1 MQFGAAMMLSGWKY
15 CRTRMGSVSQISG
28 RIVAEGRLR
37 RLLQHFLRDQSGSY
51 VLVVALMMPVLV
63 GTAGLGTEVVW
74 WLYKHKNMQSAADS
88 GAVSAAT
95 AGSDIIAQANSVTA
109 SYGYVDGANS
119 VAVTVNQPPSSGNY
133 TTASQAVEV
142 IVSQSQPRMLSSLF
156 GSGPVVITA
165 RAVAVP
171 NSGTGC
177 VLGLDPTASSTVSVS
192 GSNNLNLINCNLYS
206 DSNAAPSLNVSGS
219 ANVSANQ
226 VGVVGTVSGA
236 SNITATNGI
245 KTGMRAVTDPYANV
259 TPTMPTHCDYNNKMQ
274 VKGTTTLSPGVY
286 CGDISVNAGA
296 TLTFSPGI
304 YYFSGANLSVAGNA
318 TITGSGVTLIFT
330 GSGNNWGS
338 ATIGSNANVTLTAP
352 TSGVTKGIVMY
363 GDRNMPVGTAFS
375 LEGGGTQNFGGAIDL
390 PKAALKFSGGNGTT
404 TSCTQIIADTITF
417 TGSSNVQVNCA
428 ALGTIGIGVQ
438 TAQLVE

>member
-1 MQFGAAMMLSGWKY
+1 MQVGAAMTLSGWKY
-15 CRTRMGSVSQISG
+15 CRTRMGNVSQFSG
-28 RIVAEGRLR
+28 RIAVDGRVR

-51 VLVVALMMPVLV
+51 VLVVALMMPVLL
-63 GTAGLGTEVVW
+63 GTAGLGTEAVW

-95 AGSDIIAQANSVTA
+95 AGSNIIAQANSVTA
-109 SYGYVDGANS
+109 SYGYVNGANS

-171 NSGTGC
+171 NAGTGC

-206 DSNAAPSLNVSGS
+206 NSNAAPSLNVSGT
-219 ANVSANQ
+219 AKISANQ

-259 TPTMPTHCDYNNKMQ
+259 TPTMPTYCDYNNKMQ
-274 VKGTTTLSPGVY
+274 VKGTTALSPGVY
-286 CGDISVNAGA
+286 CGDVSVNAGA
-296 TLTFSPGI
+296 TVTLSAGI

-318 TITGSGVTLIFT
+318 TITGTGVTLVFT
-330 GSGNNWGS
+330 GSGSNWGT

-352 TSGVTKGIVMY
+352 TSGTYQGIVMY
-363 GDRNMPVGTAFS
+363 GDRKMPVGTAFS

-428 ALGTIGIGVQ
+428 ALGTSAIGVQ
-438 TAQLVE
+438 TAQLAE

>member
-1 MQFGAAMMLSGWKY
+1 MMSRWKNYRARVASASRYGAGSAVA
-15 CRTRMGSVSQISG
+15 TRARGY
-28 RIVAEGRLR
+28 
-37 RLLQHFLRDQSGSY
+37 RLLQNFLSDQSGSY
-51 VLVVALMMPVLV
+51 VLVVAMMMPVLV

-74 WLYKHKNMQSAADS
+74 WLYKHKDMQSAADS

-95 AGSDIIAQANSVTA
+95 AGSNLAVQANSVTA
-109 SYGYVDGANS
+109 SYGYANG
-119 VAVTVNQPPSSGNY
+119 VNNVTVTVNQPPASGNY
-133 TTASQAVEV
+133 TSTAQAVEV
-142 IVSQSQPRMLSSLF
+142 IVSQSEPRMLSSLF

-171 NSGTGC
+171 NAGTGC

-206 DSNAAPSLNVSGS
+206 DSNASPSLNVNGS
-219 ANVSANQ
+219 AKVSANQ

-259 TPTMPTHCDYNNKMQ
+259 TPTMPTYCDYNNKMQ
-274 VKGTTTLSPGVY
+274 VKGTTTLNPGVY
-286 CGDISVNAGA
+286 CGDVSVNAGA
-296 TLTFSPGI
+296 TLTLNPGI
-304 YYFSGANLSVAGNA
+304 YYFNGANLSVAGNA

-352 TSGVTKGIVMY
+352 TSGLTKGIVMY
-363 GDRNMPVGTAFS
+363 GDRNMPVGTAFN

-390 PKAALKFSGGNGTT
+390 PKAALKFAGGNGTT

-428 ALGTIGIGVQ
+428 ALGASAIGVQ

>member
-259 TPTMPTHCDYNNKMQ
+259 TPTMPTYCDYPNKKQ
-274 VKGTTTLSPGVY
+274 VKGTTTLLPGVY

-428 ALGTIGIGVQ
+428 ALGSSAIGVQ

>member
-1 MQFGAAMMLSGWKY
+1 MTLSGWKY
-15 CRTRMGSVSQISG
+15 CRTRMGNVSQFSG
-28 RIVAEGRLR
+28 RIAMDGRVR

-51 VLVVALMMPVLV
+51 VLVVALMMPVLL
-63 GTAGLGTEVVW
+63 GTAGLGTETVW

-95 AGSDIIAQANSVTA
+95 AGSQIIAQANSVTA
-109 SYGYVDGANS
+109 SYGYVNGANS

-133 TTASQAVEV
+133 TTVSQAVEV
-142 IVSQSQPRMLSSLF
+142 IVSQSQPRLLSSLF

-219 ANVSANQ
+219 AKVSANQ

-236 SNITATNGI
+236 SNITATSGI
-245 KTGMRAVTDPYANV
+245 KTGMRAVTDPYDNI
-259 TPTMPTHCDYNNKMQ
+259 TRTMPTHCDDTKKYNLKP
-274 VKGTTTLSPGVY
+274 GDSLPGPGVY
-286 CGDISVNAGA
+286 CGNISVNAGA
-296 TLTFSPGI
+296 TLTLSAGI
-304 YYFSGANLSVAGNA
+304 YYLNGANLSVAGNA
-318 TITGSGVTLIFT
+318 TITGTGVTLVFT
-330 GSGNNWGS
+330 GSGSNWGT

-352 TSGVTKGIVMY
+352 ASGTYQGIVMY
-363 GDRNMPVGTAFS
+363 GDRKMPVGTAFS

-428 ALGTIGIGVQ
+428 ALGTSGIGVQ
-438 TAQLVE
+438 TAQLAE

>member
-1 MQFGAAMMLSGWKY
+1 MTLSGWKY
-15 CRTRMGSVSQISG
+15 CRTRMGNVSQFSG
-28 RIVAEGRLR
+28 RIAVDGRVR
-37 RLLQHFLRDQSGSY
+37 RLLQHFLHDQSGSY
-51 VLVVALMMPVLV
+51 VLVVALMMPVLL
-63 GTAGLGTEVVW
+63 GSAGLGTEAVW

-95 AGSDIIAQANSVTA
+95 AGSNIIAQANSVAA
-109 SYGYVDGANS
+109 SYGYVNGANS
-119 VAVTVNQPPSSGNY
+119 VAVTVNQPPSAGNY

-171 NSGTGC
+171 NAGTGC

-206 DSNAAPSLNVSGS
+206 NSNAAPSLNVSGT
-219 ANVSANQ
+219 AKVSANQ

-259 TPTMPTHCDYNNKMQ
+259 TPTMPTYCDYNNKMQ

-296 TLTFSPGI
+296 TVTLSPGI

-352 TSGVTKGIVMY
+352 TSGTTQGIVMY
-363 GDRNMPVGTAFS
+363 GDRRMPVGTAFS

-438 TAQLVE
+438 TAQLAE